1 MEVYSLDYYYL
12 LIRITYD
19 FFTQLEKDIPIGYYG
34 NPFIKSLF
42 TLCKQ
47 YIPPPLSPVSS
58 EIELIERI

>member
-1 MEVYSLDYYYL
+1 MEVYSLDYYNL

-47 YIPPPLSPVSS
+47 YIPPPPSLRYPAK
-58 EIELIERI
+58 